1 MSLHTIFFD
10 LDGTLT
16 DSEPGILGCVRYAM
30 DKLGIPTGDEVTAQN
45 FIGPPL
51 MNSFSNVYGLNEV
64 DCRQAVAYYRE
75 RYATVGLFEN
85 SVYPGVPEMLQAL
98 KDAGKRLV
106 LATSKPEV
114 YTIQILEH
122 FDLANYF
129 DHVSGALLDGSR
141 DEKPEVL
148 RHGMALCGLTDGEG
162 CAMVGDRATDITGGH
177 GCGMLG
183 IGVLYGGGDL
193 AELQGAGADHLA
205 ATVADIAPLLLN
217 L

>member
-1 MSLHTIFFD
+1 LSLHTIFFD

-114 YTIQILEH
+114 YTLRILEH
-122 FDLANYF
+122 FDLAKYF

-162 CAMVGDRATDITGGH
+162 CAMVGDRATDITAGH